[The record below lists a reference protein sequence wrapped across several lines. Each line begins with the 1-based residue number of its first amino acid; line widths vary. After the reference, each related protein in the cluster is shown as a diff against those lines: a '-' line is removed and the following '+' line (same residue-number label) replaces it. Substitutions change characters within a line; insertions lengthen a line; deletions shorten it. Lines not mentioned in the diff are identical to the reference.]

1 MPYWAKNDFSIY
13 IGGLNINNTLSGNAL
28 ADRKNFSTG
37 ELACHLEALDSHAI
51 TATTDIT
58 GTIIYANSKFSEISG
73 YSNEELVGQN
83 HRVLNSGYHP
93 KSFFREMFQTISN
106 GNTWKGEI
114 KNRAKDGS
122 FYWVDTTISPLKDSN
137 GKIYRYISIR
147 TVCTKRKQAEEK
159 LKRHLNI
166 LDTTFTNFPGGIC
179 VFTKNLKLQSAN
191 PAFYRLLEM
200 PEDSFP
206 VGSNYEDI
214 IRYLAERGDYGTG
227 DIDELVEN
235 RVELARVFEGN
246 SFRKDIRN
254 GRALEI
260 RSCSIPEGGFIA
272 THMDV
277 TDIDG
282 MIAKISLQ
290 NLRFN
295 AALDNI
301 SHGLSMFDGEK
312 RLIVTNKNYV
322 EMYGLS
328 NDLTQTGTTL
338 SQILEHRIASNLFSG
353 NDPEAYIKER
363 NEWISSGVR
372 SSKIQA
378 LSDGRKILISHMPMS
393 GGGWLAVHEDV
404 TERKKAEAANL
415 RLAKI
420 VEHSLNEVFVFDT
433 NTFKFLQV
441 NDSARKNL
449 GYTNDEMLNLTAV
462 DLKPEFSVQQFEEFL
477 KPLRR
482 GDKDHIR
489 FQTVHRRKDGS
500 FYDVDI
506 ILQEIH
512 SENPPVFAAIVED
525 ITDRKKAKDILTAH
539 RDRLQDMVDIATLEL
554 KVKAEELTKALS
566 REKELNELQRKLVS
580 MASHE
585 FRTPLTIIDGA
596 AQLLIRRADKVTAE
610 EAIKRS
616 ERIRAAVRR
625 MTQLMESTLSA
636 ARMQEG
642 KVGVKIRRCKVAEVV
657 ESACRRQQ
665 EISPNHI
672 ISWDLKD
679 LPDIIQAD
687 AGALDQIFTNLLS
700 NAVKYAPGSTKIDVV
715 GCRRDEDVTICVR
728 DQGIG
733 IDKNDLSRIG
743 ERFFRAKT
751 STGTAGT
758 GIGLNLVKILLEL
771 HNGSFTIDSEKGCGS
786 TFSVRLPISGPEKPP
801 ILDANVA

>member
-1 MPYWAKNDFSIY
+1 
-13 IGGLNINNTLSGNAL
+13 
-28 ADRKNFSTG
+28 
-37 ELACHLEALDSHAI
+37 
-51 TATTDIT
+51 
-58 GTIIYANSKFSEISG
+58 
-73 YSNEELVGQN
+73 
-83 HRVLNSGYHP
+83 
-93 KSFFREMFQTISN
+93 MFQTISN
-106 GNTWKGEI
+106 GKTWKGEI

-147 TVCTKRKQAEEK
+147 TVCTERKQAEEK

-206 VGSNYEDI
+206 IGSNYEDI

-477 KPLRR
+477 KPLRQ

-512 SENPPVFAAIVED
+512 SA
-525 ITDRKKAKDILTAH
+525 
-539 RDRLQDMVDIATLEL
+539 
-554 KVKAEELTKALS
+554 
-566 REKELNELQRKLVS
+566 
-580 MASHE
+580 
-585 FRTPLTIIDGA
+585 RT
-596 AQLLIRRADKVTAE
+596 
-610 EAIKRS
+610 
-616 ERIRAAVRR
+616 
-625 MTQLMESTLSA
+625 
-636 ARMQEG
+636 
-642 KVGVKIRRCKVAEVV
+642 
-657 ESACRRQQ
+657 
-665 EISPNHI
+665 
-672 ISWDLKD
+672 
-679 LPDIIQAD
+679 
-687 AGALDQIFTNLLS
+687 F
-700 NAVKYAPGSTKIDVV
+700 
-715 GCRRDEDVTICVR
+715 
-728 DQGIG
+728 
-733 IDKNDLSRIG
+733 
-743 ERFFRAKT
+743 
-751 STGTAGT
+751 
-758 GIGLNLVKILLEL
+758 
-771 HNGSFTIDSEKGCGS
+771 
-786 TFSVRLPISGPEKPP
+786 
-801 ILDANVA
+801 